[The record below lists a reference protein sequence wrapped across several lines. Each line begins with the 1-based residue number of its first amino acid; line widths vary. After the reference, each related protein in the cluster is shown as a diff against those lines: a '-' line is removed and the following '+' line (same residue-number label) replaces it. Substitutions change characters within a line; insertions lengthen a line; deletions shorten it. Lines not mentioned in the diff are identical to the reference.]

1 MGERGPVPKRSSQR
15 RRRNKPEDG
24 VEVDQAQGAA
34 KVPVPK
40 ANSKW
45 HPIAKRWFEAL
56 AASGQSH
63 FYEPSDWA
71 TAELLAEAISRE
83 LRPKV
88 VGITEAGD
96 PVKAETAITGSALQA
111 LLKGMSSLLVTEGDR
126 RRARVEL
133 ERPKPESEGGGGGVA
148 WLDDARRRRGAS

>member
-1 MGERGPVPKRSSQR
+1 MPVPKG
-15 RRRNKPEDG
+15 NT
-24 VEVDQAQGAA
+24 
-34 KVPVPK
+34 
-40 ANSKW
+40 KW
-45 HPIAKRWFEAL
+45 HPIAKRWFESL
-56 AASGQSH
+56 ARSGQAA

-88 VGITEAGD
+88 VGITAAGEV
-96 PVKAETAITGSALQA
+96 VKAEAALTGSALQA

-133 ERPKPESEGGGGGVA
+133 ERPKPEPEGGDGGVS